1 MSTSDGWLA
10 CLCCPCALQ
19 FSSCWLG
26 LVGLPGPLVFSKKGG
41 VALMSNGVKGESAV
55 TPVLAS
61 LAVVRGGTSAY
72 GRNSVL

>member
-1 MSTSDGWLA
+1 
-10 CLCCPCALQ
+10 
-19 FSSCWLG
+19 
-26 LVGLPGPLVFSKKGG
+26 
-41 VALMSNGVKGESAV
+41 MSNGVKGESAV